1 MGGNVMNERVR
12 QLRKEILKLTQQ
24 EFAKS
29 INISRSNLG
38 GIETGA
44 VSVTNRVLSDICNE
58 YGVNDNWIRNGEG
71 EVFVDLS
78 EDEYI
83 ASLMG
88 DIIATDDKFMK
99 NMIKVFSELTDE
111 QRDFLMDLMNKM
123 VKE

>member
-1 MGGNVMNERVR
+1 MNERVR

-58 YGVNDNWIRNGEG
+58 YGVNENWIRNGEG